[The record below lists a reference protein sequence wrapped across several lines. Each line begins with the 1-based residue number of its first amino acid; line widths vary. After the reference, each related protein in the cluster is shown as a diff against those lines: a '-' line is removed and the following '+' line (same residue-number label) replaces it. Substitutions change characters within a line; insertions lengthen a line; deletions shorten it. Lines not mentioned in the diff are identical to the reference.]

1 MWAVSNVRGIRP
13 NIRAIII
20 IVLLAAFLALWQAQ
34 KAAQARPER
43 ATVNSSSTQTI
54 VSAGNDTQPA
64 TNVTTTPAGN
74 QEAPTMGKSSA
85 TVNIN
90 GQDVPVPDNGSVQK
104 TIVSPDG
111 KTTVNIDVQNSSTGE
126 TTNNSS
132 SSTHVQVNTFSSSSS
147 NSTSRTEQD

>member
-1 MWAVSNVRGIRP
+1 
-13 NIRAIII
+13 
-20 IVLLAAFLALWQAQ
+20 
-34 KAAQARPER
+34 
-43 ATVNSSSTQTI
+43 
-54 VSAGNDTQPA
+54 
-64 TNVTTTPAGN
+64 
-74 QEAPTMGKSSA
+74 MGKSSA